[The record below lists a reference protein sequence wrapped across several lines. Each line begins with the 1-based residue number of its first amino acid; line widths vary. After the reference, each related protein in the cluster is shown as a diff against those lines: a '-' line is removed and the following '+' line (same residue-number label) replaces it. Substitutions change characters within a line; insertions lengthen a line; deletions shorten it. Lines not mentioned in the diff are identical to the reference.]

1 MNVFESKD
9 YPLNYSSDATDII
22 NAMSYKAGNAKIVG
36 SSATRSQQYAGDF
49 DMFEDVKVSSVG
61 LFTKRFKSIVKTLMN
76 TDGVYVGDIK
86 CGDVPDWRVVPDKA
100 EGYSVATAK
109 KKLNT
114 LLQTGIITRAEDN
127 DARGVVGNYA
137 TAKKEIK
144 FDVIRWKPSE
154 VEAGF
159 VILRNGKSMTLEEAV
174 MSGGLVKLDV
184 VAWLGTRYVEFAII
198 YDIYVKGKRVSNTPL
213 NTEKALEEDIQY
225 FKESNPFKYLKRLFS
240 YAKLKGDTALGDKLT
255 PILNSDLGRLYLISS
270 DISVLLYLI
279 ENYSALDANHIHR
292 ELSGFRMRMG
302 NVYDIPDF
310 LKAEPTFLKTLWKL
324 EHLPVDKSGRKTL
337 EESLTKMKEK
347 VEAILASATKPL
359 LRGLKGGT
367 HKTDFLKDHHL
378 IDKGYSLGELSKIS
392 SVPLNI
398 LQEVYNRG
406 IGAYSTTPNSVR
418 LKGSFV
424 KNVKAPMSKKLS
436 KEQWAMARVYSFLD
450 GNPKHDNDLRANLKG
465 GIAYDPSKVAP
476 SWEEGLKS
484 GYYKPSANMFYGS
497 PLKQGKTFGIIKNP
511 DAFLNTVSYYTG
523 LNLPT
528 VNGSGF
534 SRDIFIK
541 NQKLDRKRMNAPKAV
556 IDKALADVAKM
567 AKIPLKHKMSAEK
580 ASHLH
585 WGENPIEDEQS
596 VCIDLPIIDVPKL
609 RERDVRKKAIF
620 QTVPSMKAEGFR
632 FVDKGC
638 IVVHNGEIIT
648 IYITGDDDRA
658 LTEGAK
664 HLVALGE
671 QMKEYFPRKKPTF
684 YTKSNIFSRDKD
696 EQQKIL
702 KENKKLV
709 SEDRYYGWNALDGM
723 MRYFSG
729 QAKQTVVD
737 YHPRSPEASF
747 DNDFLYNLTYS
758 YNAIYALEKRYA
770 PQIAKYR
777 LLKAETVDKTS
788 AIPGD
793 PIKDLPATSLGAS
806 ENFAS
811 ALHDDSGIRGITES
825 ILWSKV
831 KAGEHSYFVND
842 KAKIAFDLS
851 KANAMVLIPPKIS
864 HGTASTGEHGGYGF
878 VIITKANQVADTPT
892 NKDWYNAWRRYLAG
906 DAKADFAN
914 AKTDNQ

>member
-36 SSATRSQQYAGDF
+36 SSATRSQQYAGDY

-144 FDVIRWKPSE
+144 FDVVRWKPSE

-213 NTEKALEEDIQY
+213 NTEKALEEDIKY

-255 PILNSDLGRLYLISS
+255 TLLNSDLGRMYLISS

-279 ENYSALDANHIHR
+279 ENYTSLDANHIHR
-292 ELSGFRMRMG
+292 ELSGFRQRMG
-302 NVYDIPDF
+302 NVYDIPAF
-310 LKAEPTFLKTLWKL
+310 IKAEPTFLKTLWKL
-324 EHLPVDKSGRKTL
+324 EQLPVDKNGRKTL
-337 EESLTKMKEK
+337 EESLLKMKDMIDK
-347 VEAILASATKPL
+347 QLANATKPL
-359 LRGLKGGT
+359 LKGLKGG
-367 HKTDFLKDHHL
+367 
-378 IDKGYSLGELSKIS
+378 
-392 SVPLNI
+392 
-398 LQEVYNRG
+398 R
-406 IGAYSTTPNSVR
+406 
-418 LKGSFV
+418 
-424 KNVKAPMSKKLS
+424 
-436 KEQWAMARVYSFLD
+436 
-450 GNPKHDNDLRANLKG
+450 
-465 GIAYDPSKVAP
+465 AYDPSSVAP
-476 SWEEGLKS
+476 SWEAGLAS
-484 GYYKPSANMFYGS
+484 GYYTPSSNMFYGN
-497 PLKQGKTFGIIKNP
+497 PQKQGKTFGILKNP
-511 DAFLNTVSYYTG
+511 DAFLGLINNYTG

-534 SRDIFIK
+534 SRDTFIK

-892 NKDWYNAWRRYLAG
+892 NKDWYDAWRRYLAG
-906 DAKADFAN
+906 NAKADFAN

>member
-1 MNVFESKD
+1 
-9 YPLNYSSDATDII
+9 
-22 NAMSYKAGNAKIVG
+22 
-36 SSATRSQQYAGDF
+36 
-49 DMFEDVKVSSVG
+49 
-61 LFTKRFKSIVKTLMN
+61 
-76 TDGVYVGDIK
+76 
-86 CGDVPDWRVVPDKA
+86 
-100 EGYSVATAK
+100 
-109 KKLNT
+109 
-114 LLQTGIITRAEDN
+114 
-127 DARGVVGNYA
+127 
-137 TAKKEIK
+137 
-144 FDVIRWKPSE
+144 
-154 VEAGF
+154 
-159 VILRNGKSMTLEEAV
+159 
-174 MSGGLVKLDV
+174 
-184 VAWLGTRYVEFAII
+184 
-198 YDIYVKGKRVSNTPL
+198 
-213 NTEKALEEDIQY
+213 
-225 FKESNPFKYLKRLFS
+225 
-240 YAKLKGDTALGDKLT
+240 
-255 PILNSDLGRLYLISS
+255 
-270 DISVLLYLI
+270 
-279 ENYSALDANHIHR
+279 
-292 ELSGFRMRMG
+292 
-302 NVYDIPDF
+302 

-359 LRGLKGGT
+359 LRGLKGGGLPKQYVANLT
-367 HKTDFLKDHHL
+367 PAQKKKQIALINKSKDEYANGVIEDRPAVSDTPTKRSQYVIKFEKKYGFPITDLAKVKKTFPDTDVDKILSKGVGAYGSSGSRPNVSRSQWAYARL
-378 IDKGYSLGELSKIS
+378 ASVLMAGKALRIDKDLVGEKSLKTINEK
-392 SVPLNI
+392 
-398 LQEVYNRG
+398 
-406 IGAYSTTPNSVR
+406 
-418 LKGSFV
+418 KGT
-424 KNVKAPMSKKLS
+424 
-436 KEQWAMARVYSFLD
+436 
-450 GNPKHDNDLRANLKG
+450 GGRAIANNYGLVG